1 MQLNFKRKLQV
12 DQAVVVK
19 TGSTYARLARSYK
32 LYADPSRCVL
42 PRKRT
47 VIGEVT
53 PNFELAKPRGLLRPH
68 VRLLRRGPPAARS
81 LSR

>member
-1 MQLNFKRKLQV
+1 MQLNYKRKLQV

-19 TGSTYARLARSYK
+19 TGSTYARLARSYYVHGK
-32 LYADPSRCVL
+32 NADPSHCVKHKWVL

-68 VRLLRRGPPAARS
+68 VR
-81 LSR
+81 